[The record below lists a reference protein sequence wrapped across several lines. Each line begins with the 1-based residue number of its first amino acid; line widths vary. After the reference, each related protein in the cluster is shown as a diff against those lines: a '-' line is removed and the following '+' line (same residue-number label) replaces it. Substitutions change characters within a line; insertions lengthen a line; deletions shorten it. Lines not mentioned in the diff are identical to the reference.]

1 MTKGRKPKPPELR
14 VFEGNREHR
23 IILNTPKST
32 PQLPYAPRWLSP
44 IAKQEWRRISR
55 ELYALGLL
63 TTIDRAALEAYCQCY
78 ARWREAEEKLK
89 IETFETD
96 TGYVG
101 QNPYINIA
109 IKYAKEMRAFLVEFG
124 MTPSSRVRVNIEKLK
139 DTKSEWEE
147 LIGGPCTL

>member
-1 MTKGRKPKPPELR
+1 MFKAEE
-14 VFEGNREHR
+14 V
-23 IILNTPKST
+23 ST
-32 PQLPYAPRWLSP
+32 PHLTSLSCDLK
-44 IAKQEWRRISR
+44 ITINCLIKKEWRRISK

-78 ARWREAEEKLK
+78 ARWREAEEKVV

-109 IKYAKEMRAFLVEFG
+109 VKYEKEMRAFLVEFG
-124 MTPSSRVRVNIEKLK
+124 MTPSSRARVNIEKLK
-139 DTKSEWEE
+139 DTKSEWDDV
-147 LIGGPCTL
+147 LGAR